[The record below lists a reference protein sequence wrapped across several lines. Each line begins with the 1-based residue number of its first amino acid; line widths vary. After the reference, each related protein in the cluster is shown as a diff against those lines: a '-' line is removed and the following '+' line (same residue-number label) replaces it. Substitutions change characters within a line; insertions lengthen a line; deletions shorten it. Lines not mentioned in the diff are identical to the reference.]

1 MKASKEKSS
10 IFATLYYKKIDV
22 GKFSQYNIDLKNLPD
37 QITSYYF
44 ELNKKFFDAIDH
56 EEVSK
61 GDVKAE
67 LTVKKTSG
75 AYEFDINLFGTI
87 KIPCDRCL
95 DEMNQEID
103 TTNRLV
109 VKLGEEY
116 FEESD
121 EIVIIPE
128 DEGAI
133 NIAWYLYE
141 FIVLNIPIK
150 HVHEFGKCNK
160 AMMSKYRKHQ
170 AVSLSDDDND
180 DLDNDLNDD
189 SDDSSDEHTDPRW
202 DALKKLKE

>member
-1 MKASKEKSS
+1 M
-10 IFATLYYKKIDV
+10 

-37 QITSYYF
+37 QIISYYF

-56 EEVSK
+56 EEVRK
-61 GDVKAE
+61 GNVKAE
-67 LTVKKTSG
+67 LTVRKTIG
-75 AYEFDINLFGTI
+75 AYEFDINLFGVVN
-87 KIPCDRCL
+87 IPCDRCL
-95 DEMNQEID
+95 DEMDQEID

-150 HVHEFGKCNK
+150 HVHRPDMCNK
-160 AMMSKYRKHQ
+160 AMMVEYRKYQ
-170 AVSLSDDDND
+170 AVPISDDDDEAD
-180 DLDNDLNDD
+180 DNLDDA
-189 SDDSSDEHTDPRW
+189 SEKETDPRW
-202 DALKKLKE
+202 DALKKLKNK